1 MDYKRKHWRYD
12 GEGLAM
18 KKAGLDRNPFHNAK
32 EQSILTLHE
41 GLEYR
46 TTADWDYRTR
56 QELSNEVPPTM
67 KEWLIRVRGYQSRR
81 GGA

>member
-1 MDYKRKHWRYD
+1 
-12 GEGLAM
+12 
-18 KKAGLDRNPFHNAK
+18 
-32 EQSILTLHE
+32 LHE

-46 TTADWDYRTR
+46 TTADWDYRKR